1 MVTIFVDEQELTK
14 QIVQDIGRNEIAIAV
29 KKLRQQAKN
38 SCELPPTW
46 LLNTADAL
54 ENNDWSILSAG
65 FINMD
70 FIGKN
75 GYFLI
80 IAPYQ
85 INRQSQANVTLSA
98 LYGKI
103 HDNQEPSIEQLE
115 NLVRAKFGTLGQP
128 IPINLSFTE
137 IASWGNVSGESG
149 EAFVVPHRWCFPN
162 SVCGPALNN
171 AKEQRRRFLGSSHE
185 CIRKIFE
192 YETANLLLGPL
203 EDEINGERYRH
214 LDTQVHEAGHA
225 SGLGFNFKL
234 KHKIFRNYTNSG
246 VEEWRSDSL
255 GFEFAA
261 CTLPAQEAGKLV
273 AVNFCIRFGLDAHRL
288 GGIEKDVDV
297 YASLISLEYLF
308 QNDAIYITKNSQLAL
323 RNLSY
328 PGLLQAV
335 ELHRAQALSLTRRE
349 LNLKSPTGLL
359 SLYKVDI
366 HPSTQSIFQG
376 LIMEPCQ
383 RIWEKLQ

>member
-128 IPINLSFTE
+128 IL
-137 IASWGNVSGESG
+137 
-149 EAFVVPHRWCFPN
+149 C
-162 SVCGPALNN
+162 
-171 AKEQRRRFLGSSHE
+171 
-185 CIRKIFE
+185 
-192 YETANLLLGPL
+192 
-203 EDEINGERYRH
+203 
-214 LDTQVHEAGHA
+214 
-225 SGLGFNFKL
+225 
-234 KHKIFRNYTNSG
+234 
-246 VEEWRSDSL
+246 
-255 GFEFAA
+255 
-261 CTLPAQEAGKLV
+261 
-273 AVNFCIRFGLDAHRL
+273 
-288 GGIEKDVDV
+288 
-297 YASLISLEYLF
+297 
-308 QNDAIYITKNSQLAL
+308 
-323 RNLSY
+323 
-328 PGLLQAV
+328 
-335 ELHRAQALSLTRRE
+335 
-349 LNLKSPTGLL
+349 SPT
-359 SLYKVDI
+359 
-366 HPSTQSIFQG
+366 
-376 LIMEPCQ
+376 
-383 RIWEKLQ
+383 